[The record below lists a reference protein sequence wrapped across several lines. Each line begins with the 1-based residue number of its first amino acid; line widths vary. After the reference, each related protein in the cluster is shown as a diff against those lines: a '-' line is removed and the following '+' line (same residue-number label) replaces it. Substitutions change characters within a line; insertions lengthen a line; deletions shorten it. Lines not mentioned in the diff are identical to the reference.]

1 MGRHVPPEQI
11 EPLNESY
18 GMPGYLQTEWEPE
31 DVHASII
38 DFVFR
43 DDAHY
48 EQCARLSG
56 TDGAQQATRQSGGRP
71 LLQGQG

>member
-1 MGRHVPPEQI
+1 MGARHVPPEQI

-43 DDAHY
+43 DDAAGGAVSVVY
-48 EQCARLSG
+48 RRN
-56 TDGAQQATRQSGGRP
+56 DGGYG
-71 LLQGQG
+71 LIEDNEI